1 MPSDGDAVPGGF
13 EVGRLAS
20 VHAPLV
26 VGSVGWLLFGGKGLR
41 QERAYHHLGAC
52 YHIVTS
58 GPVRDAGQARQARL
72 VGWMGWMDGW
82 MDGGGVTSLRR
93 RVTLAGAGCQPAG
106 RQAAGAIASFGK
118 GIATWLILPVVICL
132 SQRLSHACVSINS
145 FVL

>member
-20 VHAPLV
+20 AHVPLV
-26 VGSVGWLLFGGKGLR
+26 VGSVGWLLFGGRGTAR
-41 QERAYHHLGAC
+41 SGHIIILG
-52 YHIVTS
+52 HVTTLLPP
-58 GPVRDAGQARQARL
+58 GRFGTQARPGRPGWL
-72 VGWMGWMDGW
+72 VGWMDGW
-82 MDGGGVTSLRR
+82 MDVGGVTSLRR

-106 RQAAGAIASFGK
+106 KQQQGRLQALEK